1 MLAAKKAEQIRTFQ
15 RGVLP
20 FLVILGP
27 VVALIF
33 FEPNLS
39 MALLVAILAGVVLF
53 TAGAR
58 IGHFL
63 LLGVLATPLAFG
75 AIASAQYR
83 LARVVTFLAPGS
95 APAEAARQGD
105 PTFGGGGAGRL
116 FGVGVGAGA
125 QERGYLPYAD

>member
-83 LARVVTFLAPGS
+83 LPPRLPFPGPGR
-95 APAEAARQGD
+95 APAEAARQGH
-105 PTFGGGGAGRL
+105 PSLGGIGAGRL
-116 FGVGVGAGA
+116 FGVGVG
-125 QERGYLPYAD
+125 